1 MDTQQN
7 ANNAKNGVYHNI
19 ILESRRRLSVSGV
32 TDVDKFD
39 EDVVHIYTSLG
50 ELTIKGSDLHVSDL
64 STDTGEMNI
73 EGHIDSVIY
82 GEARTSPLSLFGKI
96 FK

>member
-1 MDTQQN
+1 MDKQS
-7 ANNAKNGVYHNI
+7 ANTKNGVYHNI
-19 ILESRRRLSVSGV
+19 IVESRRRMSVSGV

-39 EDVVHIYTSLG
+39 EDIVHIYTSLG

-73 EGHIDSVIY
+73 EGQIDAIVY
-82 GEARTSPLSLFGKI
+82 GEARTSPLSFFGKI